1 MDGYMKIYVK
11 KDRIGHV
18 RYEIGN
24 DYGFKEIRGLS
35 VGGDFPNLYTIYER
49 GEEDSH
55 YISVYN
61 TDEYLAS
68 EKIPLEREE
77 LVSALAY
84 TKTNDQ
90 EHEEYGMLS
99 QNCNDFT
106 AGVLSAAGKPG
117 CVGDYL
123 SPEQKDDLRLS
134 QGSDLIKCKIPKKID
149 DWNDEFKDGAK
160 KVKNKVKEVV
170 CNGIVKVNSYI
181 RQGSDVEGYTRSCG
195 RH

>member
-1 MDGYMKIYVK
+1 MDGYIIIYTKNDFV
-11 KDRIGHV
+11 GHV

-35 VGGDFPNLYTIYER
+35 VGGDIFNKKTRYEQ
-49 GEEDSH
+49 GEEDKD

-61 TDEYLAS
+61 TNEYLAS

-123 SPEQKDDLRLS
+123 SPEQKDSLRLS
-134 QGSDLIKCKIPKKID
+134 RGSDLIKCKIPKKID

>member
-1 MDGYMKIYVK
+1 MDGYIIIYTK
-11 KDRIGHV
+11 KDFVGHV

-35 VGGDFPNLYTIYER
+35 ISRPFGGKTIYEK
-49 GEEDSH
+49 GEEDSN

-68 EKIPLEREE
+68 DKIPLEREE
-77 LVSALAY
+77 LIGALTY
-84 TKTNDQ
+84 TKANDE
-90 EHEEYGMLS
+90 EHEEYGIIS

-106 AGVLSAAGKPG
+106 AGVLSAASKSG

-123 SPEQKDDLRLS
+123 SPEQKDGLRLS
-134 QGSDLIKCKIPKKID
+134 RSSDLIKCEIPKNFD
-149 DWNDEFKDGAK
+149 DWNQEFKKATKNIKDKAK
-160 KVKNKVKEVV
+160 QTICK
-170 CNGIVKVNSYI
+170 GIVNVGSYT
-181 RQGSDVEGYTRSCG
+181 RSGYDVEGYTRSCG